1 MKNNNAKIQI
11 GKLKLKSNVLVAP
24 MTGISDLPFRRAA
37 QKFEPGSVMSEM
49 VASEYLAKARTGK
62 YQASL
67 IKTEGAGE
75 IKPLVIQL
83 VGREAKWMGEG
94 ARIAEAIGAD
104 VIDINMG
111 CPARRVTS
119 GLSGSALM
127 RDLDHALTLI
137 DATLAAVS
145 VPVTLKMRLGWD
157 DDSLNAHELAARA
170 EAAGIQMLVV
180 HGRTRCQMYKGH
192 ADWAA
197 IRVVKQAVS
206 IPVIV
211 NGDIITGADAVKAIE
226 ISGADGVMLGRGL
239 VGAPWRIAEV
249 NAKLAGRTYIPISI
263 ESALQTAQ
271 QHYQDIV
278 KFYGQERGIR
288 NARKHLS
295 AYIEN
300 APARM
305 PDDIRSQ
312 AGSDICRLQDEA
324 SVLAKLE
331 QVYLAPHS
339 LGIREAV

>member
-1 MKNNNAKIQI
+1 MNPEIQI

-24 MTGISDLPFRRAA
+24 MTGISDLPFRRSA
-37 QKFEPGSVMSEM
+37 QKFGPGSVMSEM
-49 VASEYLAKARTGK
+49 VASEYLGRGHQT
-62 YQASL
+62 SM

-75 IKPLVIQL
+75 IKPLAIQL

-94 ARIAEAIGAD
+94 ARMAEDVGAE

-157 DDSLNAHELAARA
+157 DENLNAPELAARA
-170 EAAGIQMLVV
+170 EAAGIEMIVV

-197 IRVVKQAVS
+197 VRAVKQAVS

-226 ISGADGVMLGRGL
+226 KSGADGVMLGRGL

-249 NAKLAGRTYIPISI
+249 NAKLAGQAYTPITT
-263 ESALQTAQ
+263 EDALQTAQ
-271 QHYQDIV
+271 QHYRDIIE
-278 KFYGQERGIR
+278 FYGQERGVR

-295 AYIEN
+295 EYVGH
-300 APARM
+300 APVDM
-305 PDDIRSQ
+305 PDTVRNQ
-312 AGSDICRLQDEA
+312 VRSDICRLKDEA
-324 SVLAKLE
+324 KVLAMLE
-331 QVYLAPHS
+331 QAYLSPHS
-339 LGIREAV
+339 LGELA